1 MGTEVIAMQSW
12 DDMVFENS
20 NNEYGGYSIRRAY
33 SRNISVA
40 IMIIVTLTLFAILVP
55 RIFPP
60 APVHITEPHNTN
72 GGSIFYFEK
81 VSLKPGV
88 VRSAR

>member
-1 MGTEVIAMQSW
+1 
-12 DDMVFENS
+12 MVFENRHK
-20 NNEYGGYSIRRAY
+20 EYGAYSIRRAY

-40 IMIIVTLTLFAILVP
+40 IMIMVTLTLFAILIP

-60 APVHITEPHNTN
+60 AQVHVTEPHNTN

-81 VSLKPGV
+81 VSLKPGI